1 MFCHEDAIRGCNGPG
16 YSYKDV
22 KMLGVPLKE
31 YPELCKLAMALGK
44 ACGVLS
50 WSIGVDVIH
59 YINDRDGVGWH
70 TDVAQGA
77 TMVAAV
83 VIATGSESRPIKI
96 REFGRNKEI
105 RNYPEYELDLT
116 RRSVYVMNGVMQKH
130 YQHMVPPLTNKRR
143 TAPTRVNEHRIAI
156 VFRDGVRKD
165 VEIDSGIPASQ
176 SSRLHTPPT
185 VQFGVIEG
193 IYENVA
199 YHQNDLQR
207 SYAHRVGVKGINGNM
222 SDGADALIVS
232 NNDPRQG
239 EFDGKFKHHSLY
251 NLLFSSHT
259 H

>member
-1 MFCHEDAIRGCNGPG
+1 MPIDLCGLEGGSKLQILPNFVSQYSCELLLNELQCSTDLRQYQRKKTWDERRLHMLCHEDAIRGCSGPG

-50 WSIGVDVIH
+50 WSIDIDVIH

-116 RRSVYVMNGVMQKH
+116 RGSVYVMNGVMQKH

-176 SSRLHTPPT
+176 SS
-185 VQFGVIEG
+185 
-193 IYENVA
+193 
-199 YHQNDLQR
+199 
-207 SYAHRVGVKGINGNM
+207 
-222 SDGADALIVS
+222 
-232 NNDPRQG
+232 
-239 EFDGKFKHHSLY
+239 
-251 NLLFSSHT
+251 
-259 H
+259 